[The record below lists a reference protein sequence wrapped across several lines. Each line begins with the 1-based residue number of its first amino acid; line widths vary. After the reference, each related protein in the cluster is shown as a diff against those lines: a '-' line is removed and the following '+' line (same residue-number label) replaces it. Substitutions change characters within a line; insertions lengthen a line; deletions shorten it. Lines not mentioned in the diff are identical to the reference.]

1 MNTSFDQASPPPSRR
16 EPEGAEY
23 VRSTMEWWARCSK
36 RLVGLDPGLT
46 AEQALELARDLS
58 LDAALRSKSPE
69 LAAEDLR
76 RAELP
81 IDSVR

>member
-1 MNTSFDQASPPPSRR
+1 MNTSFDQTSPRPSHRD
-16 EPEGAEY
+16 PEDAEY

-58 LDAALRSKSPE
+58 LDEALRSKSPE
-69 LAAEDLR
+69 LAAEDLHR
-76 RAELP
+76 VESE
-81 IDSVR
+81 I